1 MRTRLTLLW
10 VVSMVVLSAIVLLNG
25 LRAARID
32 SSLDGDRR
40 GLDWSQLL
48 LDFAGVIVFTTV
60 GVLAVALLYG
70 WGRRNE
76 RRVLAAY
83 THGDVL
89 VVAGVRN
96 HHPAMKEGWPLHGVS
111 GLGDFSTVIRVTSEG
126 FELLAGIRDLRR
138 AVGYSWSEV
147 ESIDVALLDKETYKH
162 GAGAGVDV
170 RIRGFAHPLRF
181 GLVERQFPWV
191 DPMPESAVRDFVDSM
206 RKIHGKAMKPKSSK
220 G

>member
-1 MRTRLTLLW
+1 VRTRLTVLW

-40 GLDWSQLL
+40 GLDWSQLS
-48 LDFAGVIVFTTV
+48 LDLAGVLVFTTV

-76 RRVLAAY
+76 RRVLAAD
-83 THGDVL
+83 THGDVQ
-89 VVAGVRN
+89 VVAGIRN

-111 GLGDFSTVIRVTSEG
+111 GLGDFSTVIRVTTEG
-126 FELLAGIRDLRR
+126 FELLAGIRALRR
-138 AVGYSWSEV
+138 AVGFSWTEV
-147 ESIDVALLDKETYKH
+147 ESIDIAVLDKETYKQ

-170 RIRGFAHPLRF
+170 RIRSIAHPLRF
-181 GLVERQFPWV
+181 GLVERPFPWV
-191 DPMPESAVRDFVDSM
+191 DPMPESGVREFVDAL
-206 RKIHGKAMKPKSSK
+206 REIHGNATRPKPPK

>member
-1 MRTRLTLLW
+1 MKARVFWVWLIVVVIGVGLVFVNVSRSARREERFGSGDATAVWETLPLTIALMIALQ
-10 VVSMVVLSAIVLLNG
+10 SAGIGLVL
-25 LRAARID
+25 
-32 SSLDGDRR
+32 
-40 GLDWSQLL
+40 
-48 LDFAGVIVFTTV
+48 
-60 GVLAVALLYG
+60 VAYG

-76 RRVLAAY
+76 RRVLAAD
-83 THGDVL
+83 THGDV
-89 VVAGVRN
+89 VTVAGIRN

-126 FELLAGIRDLRR
+126 LELLAGIRALRR

-147 ESIDVALLDKETYKH
+147 ESIDVAVLDKETYKQ

-181 GLVERQFPWV
+181 GLVERPFPWV
-191 DPMPESAVRDFVDSM
+191 DPMPESGVREFVDAL
-206 RKIHGKAMKPKSSK
+206 REIHGNATRPKPSK